1 MSGYHFER
9 QIMAQSKKDQNNTRN
24 LLLRSGSIVPRST
37 TENRQASQAAAIAAR
52 RAELN
57 RQQPAAA

>member
-1 MSGYHFER
+1 MSGYQFER

-37 TENRQASQAAAIAAR
+37 TESKQASQAAAIAAR
-52 RAELN
+52 QRDLHK
-57 RQQPAAA
+57 QPAAA